1 MKLTKEERR
10 ASKYDEVAREM
21 REMVEPEEL
30 EVMAHLHVQKIIDTA
45 GHPGWDWTTQ
55 DIVDAYKAGWHF
67 RDNSLNWV
75 RDLVDYGIRHP
86 DDAVEYLKRIKDLL
100 K

>member
-1 MKLTKEERR
+1 MKKEERR
-10 ASKYDEVAREM
+10 GPEQYERVAEEM
-21 REMVEPEEL
+21 RKMTEPEEL
-30 EVMAHLHVQKIIDTA
+30 DEMAHLNVQKTIDTA

-86 DDAVEYLKRIKDLL
+86 EDAVEYLKRIIDLL